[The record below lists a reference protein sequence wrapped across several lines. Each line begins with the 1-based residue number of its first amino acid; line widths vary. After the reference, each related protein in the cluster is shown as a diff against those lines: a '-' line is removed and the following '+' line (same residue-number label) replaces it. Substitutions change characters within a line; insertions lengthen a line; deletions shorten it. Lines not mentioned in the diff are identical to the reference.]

1 MSKGKIFTSPQS
13 LCAHIEEC
21 RARGL
26 TVVTANG
33 CFELIHVGHVRYL
46 QEAKSLG
53 DILIVAVNTDASMKA
68 IKPDRNP
75 VNPDV
80 ERMEIIAALRG
91 IDYVT
96 SFPEATAGP
105 LIEALKPDLQV
116 KGTDRDLD
124 TVPER
129 EIVERHGGRI
139 VFCGDP
145 KTHSSRELLRRL
157 REDPT
162 TRDS

>member
-1 MSKGKIFTSPQS
+1 MTERIIADYHELAPR
-13 LCAHIEEC
+13 LEEE
-21 RARGL
+21 RTGRRSIAL
-26 TVVTANG
+26 ANG
-33 CFELIHVGHVRYL
+33 CFDILHVGHIRML
-46 QEAKSLG
+46 AEARGLA
-53 DILIVAVNTDASMKA
+53 DVLVVALNTDESVRESKGEGR
-68 IKPDRNP
+68 PFVP
-75 VNPDV
+75 LE

-157 REDPT
+157 REDRT

>member
-1 MSKGKIFTSPQS
+1 MTERIVADYRELAPRLEAERTGRRSIA
-13 LCAHIEEC
+13 L
-21 RARGL
+21 
-26 TVVTANG
+26 ANG
-33 CFELIHVGHVRYL
+33 CFDILHVGHIRML
-46 QEAKSLG
+46 AEARGLA
-53 DILIVAVNTDASMKA
+53 DVLVVALNTDESVRESKGEGR
-68 IKPDRNP
+68 PFVP
-75 VNPDV
+75 LE

-116 KGTDRDLD
+116 KGTDRGLD

-157 REDPT
+157 REDRA